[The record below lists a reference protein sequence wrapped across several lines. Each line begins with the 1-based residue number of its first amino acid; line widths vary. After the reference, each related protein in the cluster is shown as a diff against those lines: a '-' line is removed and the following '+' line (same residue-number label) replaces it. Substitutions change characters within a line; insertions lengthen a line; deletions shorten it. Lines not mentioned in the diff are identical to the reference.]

1 VYEKLLFGSR
11 IGKTTLD
18 TCCVETHACD
28 GSGAPD
34 AVETVGLVRV
44 DGTSYE
50 IVVLLVAVVEYP
62 FEQYWRIS
70 ELLEPLV
77 TTT

>member
-1 VYEKLLFGSR
+1 
-11 IGKTTLD
+11 
-18 TCCVETHACD
+18 
-28 GSGAPD
+28 
-34 AVETVGLVRV
+34 LVRV